1 LLRGESTECT
11 EQRLRLSL
19 LLSGFLSVLAIAPFP
34 HTSRY
39 RIISRKKY
47 PAMKKRF
54 GSRPCVRAHH
64 IRATSSPKLMLR
76 RNQTSRQRDPGS
88 VPSTNSVTLFY
99 IERGS
104 CTVQFQFQFRLIKLH
119 WDSITFNDSIDLLLS
134 LYYRRVNIIYGKK
147 KLQYND
153 SIGYSYI
160 VFTKFFSFVPY
171 NVCACNI
178 QW

>member
-1 LLRGESTECT
+1 MHRTTVTFIVASFGLLVRASY
-11 EQRLRLSL
+11 R
-19 LLSGFLSVLAIAPFP
+19 SVSAYLAISNHIPEEISGHEEAFRFTPLRTRAP
-34 HTSRY
+34 
-39 RIISRKKY
+39 Y
-47 PAMKKRF
+47 PSNLQSKIDIK
-54 GSRPCVRAHH
+54 
-64 IRATSSPKLMLR
+64 R

-119 WDSITFNDSIDLLLS
+119 WDSVTFNDSIDLLLS

-178 QW
+178 Q